1 MSTPP
6 EPRRYQSAEEAA
18 HIYLL
23 PNLFTA
29 GNMLCGFLAIKNCIE
44 AHFITAGTVLS
55 AEQYKVAAIA
65 RSDHYIAAV
74 WFIIYACICDMFD
87 GRIAR
92 ATHRESLFGAEFDSM
107 ADSVSFGVAPA
118 LMACFL
124 IINPNQN
131 EEYIK
136 LSTWLLAFIYLLC
149 VGVRLARYNV
159 LTNPLIPGNEKRS
172 TGGDFVG
179 LPSPAAAGLI
189 ASVVLALSK
198 ILKISDSYESFDLV
212 LKSWSWVL
220 LPLMLIVSYL
230 MISNVRF
237 PSLKRVNWNT
247 RTKSKGFVLIILVG
261 LGLILFR
268 EFSMLVVFLGYI
280 TWGVVRHFFFLKKE
294 ETDPAPGDDESVS

>member
-6 EPRRYQSAEEAA
+6 EPRRYQTAEEAA

-44 AHFITAGTVLS
+44 AHFTGLEAS
-55 AEQYKVAAIA
+55 A
-65 RSDHYIAAV
+65 RSDHYIMAV
-74 WFIIYACICDMFD
+74 WFIIFACICDMFD

-107 ADSVSFGVAPA
+107 ADTVSFGVAPA

-124 IINPNQN
+124 IINPNQS

-149 VGVRLARYNV
+149 VGVRLARFNV

-172 TGGDFVG
+172 DGGDFVG
-179 LPSPAAAGLI
+179 LPSPAAAGLM
-189 ASVVLALSK
+189 ASLVLALSK
-198 ILKISDSYESFDLV
+198 ALYISNANDRLDLV

-237 PSLKRVNWNT
+237 PSLKKINWNT
-247 RTKSKGFVLIILVG
+247 RTKSKGFVLIILVS
-261 LGLILFR
+261 LGLFLFR

-280 TWGVVRHFFFLKKE
+280 TWGVIRHFFYLKKE
-294 ETDPAPGDDESVS
+294 ETDPAPEDDESVS